1 MFQKSKIQN
10 NSKNENQKKILKHS
24 FSQPLLIYS
33 SNSSNIKKNYIK
45 KNDKKNKTKFLSN
58 QTTNLSTPLFH
69 SMPNTFYSKN
79 NFALSSTLLSFKS
92 KKNSL
97 KNIHKLVIKNARKSL
112 HILDNNI
119 LNPIKFG
126 FSEYQSEYTL
136 QHSNSC
142 FSFSKTKRFKD
153 EKVLNDN
160 IYNILKTER
169 NKCFSFGK
177 EKRSEIINLFSK
189 YNPGPNHYKIKS
201 IFNSS
206 SYNKGFSFNDNNRNK
221 IIKDNDVP
229 GPGKYEINK
238 KINSGKIPIIMKF
251 RNKFFYDDLIKQK
264 KFTVSC
270 QKYFPNID
278 YIKINRFKNIN
289 FGKSKRFIYQYTS
302 NPGPGSYNVPGNF
315 DRGLKGKLVLN

>member
-1 MFQKSKIQN
+1 MFKKPSTQN
-10 NSKNENQKKILKHS
+10 NLKKENQKKTLKHS
-24 FSQPLLIYS
+24 FSQPLLIHS
-33 SNSSNIKKNYIK
+33 SNSFNSKKNYIK
-45 KNDKKNKTKFLSN
+45 KDYKEKIKFLSN
-58 QTTNLSTPLFH
+58 HHTTNLSTPFH
-69 SMPNTFYSKN
+69 SMRNTFYSKN
-79 NFALSSTLLSFKS
+79 NFALSNTLLSFQS
-92 KKNSL
+92 KNNSL
-97 KNIHKLVIKNARKSL
+97 KNIHKQVITNAKKSL

-119 LNPIKFG
+119 FNPRKFG
-126 FSEYQSEYTL
+126 FSEYKSEFTL

-142 FSFSKTKRFKD
+142 FSFSKAKRFKD

-160 IYNILKTER
+160 IYNILKTDR

-177 EKRSEIINLFSK
+177 GKRIEIINLFSK
-189 YNPGPNHYKIKS
+189 NNPGPNHYKIKS

-206 SYNKGFSFNDNNRNK
+206 YNKGFTFHDNNRNI
-221 IIKDNDVP
+221 IIKDNNVP
-229 GPGKYEINK
+229 GPGKYNLNK

-251 RNKFFYDDLIKQK
+251 RNKFFYDDLINQK

-289 FGKSKRFIYQYTS
+289 FGNSKRFIYHYIS

>member
-1 MFQKSKIQN
+1 MFKKPSIQN
-10 NSKNENQKKILKHS
+10 NSKKGNQKKTLKHS
-24 FSQPLLIYS
+24 FSQPLLINS
-33 SNSSNIKKNYIK
+33 SNSFNLKKNYIK
-45 KNDKKNKTKFLSN
+45 KNYKENKIKYLSN
-58 QTTNLSTPLFH
+58 QTTNLSTPFH
-69 SMPNTFYSKN
+69 SLRNTFYSKN
-79 NFALSSTLLSFKS
+79 NFASSNTLLSFHS
-92 KKNSL
+92 KNNSL
-97 KNIHKLVIKNARKSL
+97 KNIHKQVITNAKKNLR
-112 HILDNNI
+112 ILDNNL
-119 LNPIKFG
+119 LNPRKFG
-126 FSEYQSEYTL
+126 FSEYQSEFTL

-177 EKRSEIINLFSK
+177 GKRIEIINLSSK
-189 YNPGPNHYKIKS
+189 NNPGPNHYKIKS

-206 SYNKGFSFNDNNRNK
+206 YNKGFTFHDNNRNK
-221 IIKDNDVP
+221 IIIDNDVP
-229 GPGKYEINK
+229 GPGKYNINK

-251 RNKFFYDDLIKQK
+251 RNKFFIDDLINQK

-289 FGKSKRFIYQYTS
+289 FGNSKRFIYQYIS
-302 NPGPGSYNVPGNF
+302 NPGPRSYNVPGNF
-315 DRGLKGKLVLN
+315 DIGLKGKLVLN